1 MSDEVKQE
9 RSEALKRLREPF
21 EQGAIGKLPKPYRK
35 DAQKGTCQ
43 ECGGFHGLP
52 AMHLDFVGH
61 AALTD
66 RLLQVDPEWSWE
78 PMSVDQFG
86 LPQFDNFGGLW
97 IRLTVCGVTRLGY
110 GDSQGK
116 SGANAIKEAIGDA
129 LRNAGMRFGAAL
141 DLWHKGDLWEA
152 RKERGEFDSPDSAPS
167 KPATPSQPVPG
178 PGESPIEI
186 FQKQF
191 AQAKGNPKALEAL
204 RKWAHNSGAPE
215 QIMDQIKAAIA
226 DLDAA

>member
-1 MSDEVKQE
+1 MSENQE
-9 RSEALKRLREPF
+9 RFEALKRLREPF
-21 EQGAIGKLPKPYRK
+21 EPGAIGKLPKPFSRESRK
-35 DAQKGTCQ
+35 GNCQ
-43 ECGGFHGLP
+43 ECGGYHGLP

-78 PMSVDQFG
+78 PMSFDQVG
-86 LPQFDNFGGLW
+86 LPQFDNYGGLW

-152 RKERGEFDSPDSAPS
+152 KKERGEFESPDDSAPQV
-167 KPATPSQPVPG
+167 KPVPA
-178 PGESPIEI
+178 PGESAVEI

-191 AQAKGNPKALEAL
+191 AQARGNQKALEAL
-204 RKWAHNSGAPE
+204 RKWAHNSGAP
-215 QIMDQIKAAIA
+215 QNIMDQIESAIA
-226 DLDAA
+226 ELEAA